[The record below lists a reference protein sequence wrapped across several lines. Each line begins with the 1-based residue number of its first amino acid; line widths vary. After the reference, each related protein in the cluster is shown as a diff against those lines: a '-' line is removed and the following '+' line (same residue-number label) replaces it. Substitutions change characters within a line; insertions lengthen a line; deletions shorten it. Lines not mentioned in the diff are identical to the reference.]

1 MVHAEDVSFQTDY
14 EYIPDDI
21 EDTSSGK
28 LEPEKTI
35 SDANV
40 QHNLQDM
47 KVQKSVKKLSEIHK
61 IWSVYFQ
68 IGIFLDT

>member
-21 EDTSSGK
+21 EDTSSDK

-35 SDANV
+35 SDTNV

-47 KVQKSVKKLSEIHK
+47 KVQKSVKDSSEIYK
-61 IWSVYFQ
+61 N
-68 IGIFLDT
+68 FLDN

>member
-21 EDTSSGK
+21 EDTSSDK

-35 SDANV
+35 SDTNV
-40 QHNLQDM
+40 QHNL
-47 KVQKSVKKLSEIHK
+47 
-61 IWSVYFQ
+61 
-68 IGIFLDT
+68 